1 MAHVSPLDEEVER
14 FKQFLKKVTILAI
27 GVFLILFTIMA
38 LTNTLRLRD
47 FLYSTIKISFL
58 REIVEFLPLLYGI
71 SIIVCTLLNRKQRLW
86 LAIFL
91 SLLTVAGYIVAYEP
105 QAFIPVGPGGVF
117 GYITFTSIITVPF
130 LLISY
135 FIKKTKIWVYLV
147 TALLLFSLMVG
158 WRYATTI
165 NVSMSY
171 NPYDTVERD
180 EALTKM
186 GYTFCGEYLIEPT
199 PGIYKISWNKTF
211 VGNESMACY
220 FVVKLSRGDRPFYVI
235 QNLTVKYERKSGSF
249 GFYHSEGY
257 VPNLDSAKH
266 LASWLTLFYWHEPS
280 TAPGAT
286 SMAPNHSLVFY
297 RDDILVSYKPGIIEG
312 EAVMEVKWTLE
323 INLLWQM

>member
-38 LTNTLRLRD
+38 LTNTLRLRE
-47 FLYSTIKISFL
+47 FLYSTIKISFVVNT
-58 REIVEFLPLLYGI
+58 VEFLPLFYGI
-71 SIIVCTLLNRKQRLW
+71 SIILCTLLNRKQRLW

-91 SLLTVAGYIVAYEP
+91 SLLTVVGFIVDYDP
-105 QAFIPVGPGGVF
+105 LTFLPRGVIWF
-117 GYITFTSIITVPF
+117 LIAVTSIIAVPF

-135 FIKKTKIWVYLV
+135 FKRKTRVWAYPV

-158 WRYATTI
+158 LSYASQV
-165 NVSMSY
+165 NVSISYY
-171 NPYDTVERD
+171 NPYDSVERD

-235 QNLTVKYERKSGSF
+235 QNLTVKYERRGGSF
-249 GFYHSEGY
+249 GFYHSVGY
-257 VPNLDSAKH
+257 LPNLDSVRKP
-266 LASWLTLFYWHEPS
+266 ASWVMPFYWYEPPLS
-280 TAPGAT
+280 TGAT
-286 SMAPNHSLVFY
+286 HHSIHSEPFY
-297 RDDILVSYKPGIIEG
+297 RADILVSYKPGIIEG
-312 EAVMEVKWTLE
+312 EAVMEVKWILE
-323 INLLWQM
+323 INLLWQV